1 MKKKIG
7 LISATL
13 ILLCAVFI
21 PAFAANTESDKPMI
35 LTPALNV
42 LAAKETVF
50 CSAKTGQ
57 PVQFSAQ
64 IFDLAFG
71 IKKIPAITI
80 ITLPPIADGYLQLG
94 TLRVQRGQTIA
105 RQDLSSLQFVP
116 ASAQTK
122 VSEFEVANGGCE
134 ISYQMKCALQFY
146 IGENTAPVVAN
157 PVQCV
162 STLTDVAVMERLLA
176 QDPQGDS
183 MLYTVAEQPK
193 HGVFTWLDQK
203 MGTYR
208 YIPELGY
215 TGNDAFSYTVQDC
228 YGYISEE
235 AQVQITI
242 SPTESAL
249 YVDMIAN
256 SAHAAAIRLSEAGVI
271 TGMQIGGKRVFD
283 PERKV
288 TRCEFLT
295 MAMKA
300 AGYDVSGITVSL
312 PFADAAEIPQAYL
325 QTVMT
330 AYAGGII
337 KGEEKNGKQI
347 FAPNGEI
354 TRAEAAV
361 ILQRMVNAAV
371 PTSVPGFADTS
382 EIPVWAEDAVF
393 AMYEIGVFTTEQD
406 GSIGASTILNR
417 AGCAKILDRLLIYAT
432 NAE

>member
-7 LISATL
+7 LISAAL
-13 ILLCAVFI
+13 VLLCAIFV
-21 PAFAANTESDKPMI
+21 PVFAANAEPEEPTI

-42 LAAKETVF
+42 LAAKETVS

-64 IFDLAFG
+64 IFDRAFG
-71 IKKIPAITI
+71 IEKIPAITV

-105 RQDLSSLQFVP
+105 RQDLASLQFVP
-116 ASAQTK
+116 SSAQTTA
-122 VSEFEVANGGCE
+122 SEFEVANGGCE
-134 ISYQMKCALQFY
+134 ISYQVKCTLQFY
-146 IGENTAPVVAN
+146 NGENTAPVIAN
-157 PVQCV
+157 PMQST
-162 STLTDVAVMERLLA
+162 STLTNVAVTERLTAL
-176 QDPQGDS
+176 DPQGDF
-183 MLYTVAEQPK
+183 MLYTVTVQPK

-203 MGTYR
+203 NGIYR
-208 YIPELGY
+208 YIPALGY
-215 TGNDAFSYTVQDC
+215 TGNDAFSYTVQDR
-228 YGYISEE
+228 YGHISEE

-242 SPTESAL
+242 SATESAL
-249 YVDMIAN
+249 YTDMITN
-256 SAHAAAIRLSEAGVI
+256 PAHAAAIRLSEAGVI
-271 TGMQIGGKRVFD
+271 TGMQVGGKRVFD

-300 AGYDVSGITVSL
+300 AGYEVSGVSVSL
-312 PFADAAEIPQAYL
+312 PFADVAEIPQAYL

-337 KGEEKNGKQI
+337 QGEEKDGKQI

-361 ILQRMVNAAV
+361 ILQRLVNAAV
-371 PTSVPGFADTS
+371 PTSVPVFADTS
-382 EIPVWAEDAVF
+382 DIPAWAKDAVF
-393 AMYEIGVFTTEQD
+393 AMYDIGVFATEQD
-406 GSIGASTILNR
+406 GSIGAATILNR
-417 AGCAKILDRLLIYAT
+417 AGCAMILDRVLTYTTKAD
-432 NAE
+432 